1 MPRLAAKT
9 LSKCGIWRIREAK
22 SAATLAAGNAAGA
35 AADASAGAGD
45 ALSWGTTRW
54 LRDRLGMDWV
64 DTCGTAYKLGGWA
77 VVIGE
82 LIAGVGGKKA
92 FKEGLEQGRDRLFRS
107 GVREGGDEARER
119 AARKAAEAAAERR
132 AKSKPPK

>member
-1 MPRLAAKT
+1 M
-9 LSKCGIWRIREAK
+9 
-22 SAATLAAGNAAGA
+22 
-35 AADASAGAGD
+35 
-45 ALSWGTTRW
+45 
-54 LRDRLGMDWV
+54 RDRLGMDWV

-119 AARKAAEAAAERR
+119 AAREAAEAAAERR
-132 AKSKPPK
+132 ARSKPPKQAEEAAPKTGPAIRNDVVSTRTQI